1 MVAHKITSPAS
12 LEEYPSFEARSKN
25 FLSIYTSLIAR
36 RVFGKDI
43 LRFFDFPDKGTPF

>member
-1 MVAHKITSPAS
+1 MVAHKITNPAS
-12 LEEYPSFEARSKN
+12 LEEYSSFEARSMN